1 MRGGEGG
8 GKVRQTGVRAPAKKG
23 ERESSSERGQKLLYV
38 RSCFFV
44 VVAILHSYSST
55 TQIGVLIIIE
65 CNHVVNLLLL
75 RWW

>member
-1 MRGGEGG
+1 MGQEGRQ
-8 GKVRQTGVRAPAKKG
+8 GKQTRVRAREEKG

-38 RSCFFV
+38 RSCFFFV

-55 TQIGVLIIIE
+55 SQIGVLIIIE

-75 RWW
+75 R

>member
-1 MRGGEGG
+1 MLEKR
-8 GKVRQTGVRAPAKKG
+8 KVKEKAAQKEVRNYFMCVPA
-23 ERESSSERGQKLLYV
+23 
-38 RSCFFV
+38 FFV

-75 RWW
+75 R